1 MDIRTAI
8 APQFNNEGRI
18 ELLATVTYDDL
29 LDKLGELSAEFADL
43 GYMVRL
49 LKREQN
55 DVAGLDTL
63 LHELSGFIKTVGDRP
78 ILLKTELP
86 EK

>member
-18 ELLATVTYDDL
+18 ELIATVTYDDL

-43 GYMVRL
+43 DFMVRL

-55 DVAGLDTL
+55 DVDGLDIL
-63 LHELSGFIKTVGDRP
+63 LHELSGFIKTVGDKL

-86 EK
+86 E

>member
-8 APQFNNEGRI
+8 APQFNNQGRI
-18 ELLATVTYDDL
+18 ELIATVTYDDL

-43 GYMVRL
+43 DFMVRL

-55 DVAGLDTL
+55 DVDGLDIL
-63 LHELSGFIKTVGDRP
+63 LHELSGFIKTVGDKL
-78 ILLKTELP
+78 ISLKTELP
-86 EK
+86 E